1 MRGNFKNKGK
11 NMQTFIVGGA
21 VRDILMGRKPKDY
34 DYVVVGS
41 TPEEMLAL
49 GYTKVGSDFPV
60 FLHPETK
67 AEYALARTE
76 RKSGNGYKGFVV
88 HASPDVTLE
97 EDLGR
102 RDLTINAMA
111 VDDSDHIVDPFNGQ
125 DDVRN
130 KVLRHVRAE
139 SFIEDPVRVLR
150 LARFAARYTDFSV
163 APETM
168 ALCQQMVA
176 AGELNHLVAER
187 VWQEVAKG
195 LMEREP
201 SRMFE
206 TLRACGALA
215 VLLPELDCLAGVPQ
229 PAAHHP
235 EVDTFVHVMM
245 VVDLAA
251 EREEALEVRFAALMH
266 DLGKGVT
273 APELWPAHVDH
284 DAAGVPL
291 VDALCRRLRVPSAC
305 RDLAAAMSR
314 EHTLVHRAGVLKA
327 TSMIHLFKRVDAF
340 RRPERFESLLRA
352 CECDARGRLGF
363 KDREYPQADMLRTA
377 LAAAKSV
384 DAGALA
390 KVCKEP
396 KHIPERL
403 HGERTRKVKAALTHL

>member
-1 MRGNFKNKGK
+1 
-11 NMQTFIVGGA
+11 MQTFIVGGA
-21 VRDILMGRKPKDY
+21 VRDILMGRKPADY

-76 RKSGNGYKGFVV
+76 RKSGTGYKGFVV

-111 VDDSDHIVDPFNGQ
+111 VDDTDHIVDPYNGQ

-139 SFIEDPVRVLR
+139 AFVEDPVRVLR
-150 LARFAARYTDFSV
+150 LARFAARYTDFTV
-163 APETM
+163 APETL
-168 ALCQQMVA
+168 ALCQKMVA

-187 VWQEVAKG
+187 VWQEVEKG
-195 LMEREP
+195 LMEPQP

-206 TLRACGALA
+206 VLRACGALA

-229 PAAHHP
+229 PVAHHP

-251 EREEALEVRFAALMH
+251 ERGEALEVRFAALMH
-266 DLGKGVT
+266 DLGKGLT
-273 APELWPAHVDH
+273 PQELWPAHVDH
-284 DAAGVPL
+284 DEAGVPL
-291 VDALCRRLRVPSAC
+291 VEALCKRLKVPSAC
-305 RDLAAAMSR
+305 RDLAVAMSR
-314 EHTLVHRAGVLKA
+314 EHTRVHRSKELKA
-327 TSMIHLFKRVDAF
+327 TSMVHLFKRVDAF
-340 RRPERFESLLRA
+340 RRPDRFESLLRA
-352 CECDARGRLGF
+352 CECDARGRLGY
-363 KDREYPQADMLRTA
+363 KDREYPQADRLRAA

-390 KVCKEP
+390 LVCKEK

-403 HGERTRKVKAALTHL
+403 HGERTRKVKAALTQL

>member
-1 MRGNFKNKGK
+1 MK
-11 NMQTFIVGGA
+11 TYIVGGA
-21 VRDILMGRKPKDY
+21 VRDILMGLKPADY
-34 DYVVVGS
+34 DYVVVGG
-41 TPEEMLAL
+41 TPERMLEL
-49 GYTKVGSDFPV
+49 GYRQVGADFPV
-60 FLHPETK
+60 FLHPETGE
-67 AEYALARTE
+67 EYALARTE

-111 VDDSDHIVDPFNGQ
+111 VDETDHIVDPYNGQ
-125 DDVRN
+125 EDIRN

-139 SFIEDPVRVLR
+139 AFVEDPVRVLR
-150 LARFAARYTDFSV
+150 LARFAARYTDFTV
-163 APETM
+163 AEETL
-168 ALCQQMVA
+168 ALCYKMVA
-176 AGELNHLVAER
+176 HGELNHLVAER
-187 VWQEVAKG
+187 VWQEIAKG
-195 LMEREP
+195 LMERQP

-206 TLRACGALA
+206 VLRAVGALK
-215 VLLPELDCLAGVPQ
+215 VLLPELHRLFGVPQ

-251 EREEALEVRFAALMH
+251 ERGESLEVRFAALMH

-273 APELWPAHVDH
+273 PPELWPAHHDH
-284 DAAGVPL
+284 DVAGVPL
-291 VDALCRRLRVPSAC
+291 VEALCKRLKVPSDC
-305 RDLAAAMSR
+305 RDLAVAMSR
-314 EHTLVHRAGVLKA
+314 EHTRIHRSKELKA

-363 KDREYPQADMLRTA
+363 QDRAYPQADMLR
-377 LAAAKSV
+377 AAFQAAQSVNGGEVAKQ
-384 DAGALA
+384 
-390 KVCKEP
+390 CKDP

-403 HGERTRKVKAALTHL
+403 HGERTRKVKAALAQL

>member
-1 MRGNFKNKGK
+1 MKAYL
-11 NMQTFIVGGA
+11 VGGA
-21 VRDILMGRKPKDY
+21 VRDLMMGIQPKDH

-41 TPEEMLAL
+41 TPEQMIAS
-49 GYTKVGSDFPV
+49 GFRQVGADFPV
-60 FLHPETK
+60 FLHPETNE
-67 AEYALARTE
+67 EYALARTE
-76 RKSGNGYKGFVV
+76 RKSGRGYRGFVV

-111 VDDSDHIVDPFNGQ
+111 SDEGDHLCDPYGGY
-125 DDVRN
+125 DDVRA

-139 SFIEDPVRVLR
+139 AFVEDPVRVLR

-163 APETM
+163 APETL

-176 AGELNHLVAER
+176 DGELDHLVAER

-195 LMEREP
+195 LMERKP

-206 TLRACGALA
+206 VLRECGALA
-215 VLLPELDCLAGVPQ
+215 VLMPELDRLAGVPQ

-251 EREEALEVRFAALMH
+251 AREESLEVRFAALMH
-266 DLGKGVT
+266 DLGKGIT
-273 APELWPAHVDH
+273 PPELWPAHHDH
-284 DAAGVPL
+284 DEAGVPL
-291 VDALCRRLRVPSAC
+291 VEAFCARLKVPSAC
-305 RDLAAAMSR
+305 RDLAVAMAR
-314 EHTLVHRAGVLKA
+314 EHTRIHRTTELKP

-340 RRPERFESLLRA
+340 RRPERLEGLLRA

-363 KDREYPQADMLRTA
+363 ADRAYPQSNILRVAFQAA
-377 LAAAKSV
+377 LSIN
-384 DAGALA
+384 AGEIA
-390 KVCKEP
+390 KVCKDP
-396 KHIPERL
+396 KHIPERI
-403 HGERTRKVKAALTHL
+403 HGERTRKVKAALSQL

>member
-1 MRGNFKNKGK
+1 MK
-11 NMQTFIVGGA
+11 TFIVGGA
-21 VRDILMGRKPKDY
+21 VRDILMGRKPADY

-49 GYTKVGSDFPV
+49 GYTQVGSDFPV

-76 RKSGNGYKGFVV
+76 RKSGNGYKGFAV

-111 VDDSDHIVDPFNGQ
+111 VDDSDHIVDPYDGQ
-125 DDVRN
+125 DDIRS
-130 KVLRHVRAE
+130 KLLRHVRAE
-139 SFIEDPVRVLR
+139 AFIEDPVRVLR
-150 LARFAARYTDFSV
+150 LARFAARYTDFTV

-168 ALCQQMVA
+168 TLCQTMVA

-187 VWQEVAKG
+187 VWQEFEKG
-195 LMEREP
+195 LMEPQP

-206 TLRACGALA
+206 VLRACGALA
-215 VLLPELDCLAGVPQ
+215 VLLPELDRLAGVPQ

-251 EREEALEVRFAALMH
+251 ERGESLEVRFAALMH

-273 APELWPAHVDH
+273 APELWPAHANH

-291 VDALCRRLRVPSAC
+291 VQAVSKRLKVPTDCRE
-305 RDLAAAMSR
+305 LAVAMSR
-314 EHTLVHRAGVLKA
+314 EHTLVHRAGTLKA

-340 RRPERFESLLRA
+340 RRPERLESLLRA

-363 KDREYPQADMLRTA
+363 KDREYPQTA
-377 LAAAKSV
+377 ILMTAFEAAKSV
-384 DAGALA
+384 DGGEVA
-390 KVCKEP
+390 KLCKEK

-403 HGERTRKVKAALTHL
+403 HGVRTRKVKAALAQL

>member
-1 MRGNFKNKGK
+1 MK
-11 NMQTFIVGGA
+11 TFIVGGA
-21 VRDILMGRKPKDY
+21 VRDILLGRKPKDY

-49 GYTKVGSDFPV
+49 GYAPVGKDFPV

-76 RKSGNGYKGFVV
+76 RKTGHGYKGFAV
-88 HASPDVTLE
+88 HTSPDVTLE

-111 VDDSDHIVDPFNGQ
+111 VDDTDHIVDPYDGQ
-125 DDVRN
+125 EDVRN
-130 KVLRHVRAE
+130 RLLRHVRAE
-139 SFIEDPVRVLR
+139 AFIEDPVRVLR
-150 LARFAARYTDFSV
+150 LARFAARYTDFTV
-163 APETM
+163 APETL
-168 ALCQQMVA
+168 ALCRSMVA

-187 VWQEVAKG
+187 VWQEFEKG
-195 LMEREP
+195 LMEPQP

-206 TLRACGALA
+206 VLRACGALA
-215 VLLPELDCLAGVPQ
+215 VLLPELDRLAGVPQ

-251 EREEALEVRFAALMH
+251 ERDESLEVRFAVLMH

-273 APELWPAHVDH
+273 PAELWPAHPGH

-291 VDALCRRLRVPSAC
+291 VQAVCKRLKVPSDC
-305 RDLAAAMSR
+305 RELAVAMSR
-314 EHTLVHRAGVLKA
+314 EHTLIHRTSELKA

-340 RRPERFESLLRA
+340 RRPERLDALLRA
-352 CECDARGRLGF
+352 CECDARGRLGL
-363 KDREYPQADMLRTA
+363 KDREYPQADWLRVA
-377 LAAAKSV
+377 FAAAKSV
-384 DAGALA
+384 NGGEIASL
-390 KVCKEP
+390 CKE
-396 KHIPERL
+396 KIHIPERL
-403 HGERTRKVKAALTHL
+403 HGERTRKVKAALTQL

>member
-1 MRGNFKNKGK
+1 MK
-11 NMQTFIVGGA
+11 TFIVGGA

-41 TPEEMLAL
+41 KPEEMLAL
-49 GYTKVGSDFPV
+49 GYAPVGKDFPV

-76 RKSGNGYKGFVV
+76 RKTGPGYKGFAV
-88 HASPDVTLE
+88 HTSPDVTLE

-111 VDDSDHIVDPFNGQ
+111 VDDTDHIVDPYDGQ
-125 DDVRN
+125 EDVRN
-130 KVLRHVRAE
+130 RLLRHVRAE
-139 SFIEDPVRVLR
+139 AFIEDPVRVLR
-150 LARFAARYTDFSV
+150 LARFAARYTDFTV
-163 APETM
+163 APETL
-168 ALCQQMVA
+168 ALCQSMVA

-187 VWQEVAKG
+187 VWQEFEKG
-195 LMEREP
+195 LMEPQP

-206 TLRACGALA
+206 VLRACGALA
-215 VLLPELDCLAGVPQ
+215 VLLPELDRLAGVPQ

-251 EREEALEVRFAALMH
+251 ERGESLEVRFAVLMH

-273 APELWPAHVDH
+273 PAELWPAHPGH

-291 VDALCRRLRVPSAC
+291 VQAVCKRLKVPSDC
-305 RDLAAAMSR
+305 RELAVAMSR
-314 EHTLVHRAGVLKA
+314 EHTLIHRTSELKA

-340 RRPERFESLLRA
+340 RRPERLDALLLA
-352 CECDARGRLGF
+352 CECDARGRLGL
-363 KDREYPQADMLRTA
+363 KDREYPQADRLRVA
-377 LAAAKSV
+377 FAAAKSV
-384 DAGALA
+384 NGGEIASL
-390 KVCKEP
+390 CKE
-396 KHIPERL
+396 KIHIPERL
-403 HGERTRKVKAALTHL
+403 HGERTRKVKAALTQL

>member
-1 MRGNFKNKGK
+1 MK
-11 NMQTFIVGGA
+11 TYIVGGA
-21 VRDILMGRKPKDY
+21 VRDILMGLKPADY
-34 DYVVVGS
+34 DYVVVGG
-41 TPEEMLAL
+41 TPERMLEL
-49 GYTKVGSDFPV
+49 GYRQVGADFPV
-60 FLHPETK
+60 FLHPETGE
-67 AEYALARTE
+67 EYALARTE

-111 VDDSDHIVDPFNGQ
+111 VDETDHIVDPYNGQ
-125 DDVRN
+125 EDIRN

-139 SFIEDPVRVLR
+139 AFVEDPVRVLR
-150 LARFAARYTDFSV
+150 LARFAARYTDFMV
-163 APETM
+163 AEETL
-168 ALCQQMVA
+168 ALCYKMVA
-176 AGELNHLVAER
+176 HGELNHLVAER
-187 VWQEVAKG
+187 VWHEIAKG
-195 LMEREP
+195 LMERQP

-206 TLRACGALA
+206 VLRAVGALK
-215 VLLPELDCLAGVPQ
+215 VLLPELHRLFGVPQ

-251 EREEALEVRFAALMH
+251 ERGESLEVRFAALMH

-273 APELWPAHVDH
+273 PPELWPAHHDH
-284 DAAGVPL
+284 DEAGVPL
-291 VDALCRRLRVPSAC
+291 VEALCKRLKVPSDC
-305 RDLAAAMSR
+305 RDLAVAMSR
-314 EHTLVHRAGVLKA
+314 EHTRIHRSKELKA

-363 KDREYPQADMLRTA
+363 QDRAYPQADMLR
-377 LAAAKSV
+377 AAFQAAQSVNGGEVAKQ
-384 DAGALA
+384 
-390 KVCKEP
+390 CKDP

-403 HGERTRKVKAALTHL
+403 HGERTRKVKAALAQL